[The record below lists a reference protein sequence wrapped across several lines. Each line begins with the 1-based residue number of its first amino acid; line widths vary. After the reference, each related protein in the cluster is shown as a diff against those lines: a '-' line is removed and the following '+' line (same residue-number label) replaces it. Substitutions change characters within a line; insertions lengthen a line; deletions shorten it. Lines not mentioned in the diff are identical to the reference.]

1 MEAGPVSSRVC
12 GGTEGE
18 LPSPP
23 AQSFAS
29 VTPSCS
35 IQVPLALSFPGE
47 FSVMDKQQFPSTPRV
62 LRFPTLFLFSL
73 QGAISTLQIKA
84 VTGRRVWNDFLNTQC
99 LHCKGIWCKMEPSQ
113 GCSNFLKAMGQSAP
127 KPPRGAGVDAPE
139 RELPPITSQP
149 SFLTAK
155 LPKCTS
161 VGNTRCFLHP
171 PWGCD

>member
-29 VTPSCS
+29 ITPSCS

-99 LHCKGIWCKMEPSQ
+99 LHCKSIWCKMEPSQ

-127 KPPRGAGVDAPE
+127 KPPGVLGWMLLRGSYHPS
-139 RELPPITSQP
+139 PPNPP
-149 SFLTAK
+149 S
-155 LPKCTS
+155 
-161 VGNTRCFLHP
+161 
-171 PWGCD
+171 